1 MPKDVVL
8 SDVDVWESSITTWL
22 RSNVAED
29 PAHDVGH
36 LLRVWR
42 TAKALAAAE
51 AERDGG
57 PSSDTLAD
65 MLVVLAAALLHDI
78 VNVPKDHPDRS
89 RASRLSADRAEEV
102 LRGMGF
108 PDALIPATRHAIE
121 AHSYSAGIPPLTV
134 EAKLVQDADRLES
147 LGAIGIARCFAT
159 SGLMKRAL
167 FHGEDPMAETRPLD
181 DLQYALDH
189 FKAKLLLL
197 PNTMQTSAGRA
208 RAQERAAFLLSFQV
222 QLLAEIAGDA

>member
-22 RSNVAED
+22 RSNAAED
-29 PAHDVGH
+29 PAHDVDH

-51 AERDGG
+51 AEREGG
-57 PSSDTLAD
+57 PPPD
-65 MLVVLAAALLHDI
+65 MLVVLAAALRHDI

-121 AHSYSAGIPPLTV
+121 AHSYSAGIPPLTI

-197 PNTMQTSAGRA
+197 PNTMQTPAGRA

>member
-22 RSNVAED
+22 RSNAAED
-29 PAHDVGH
+29 PAHDIDH

-51 AERDGG
+51 AEREGG
-57 PSSDTLAD
+57 PPPD

-108 PDALIPATRHAIE
+108 PEALIPATRHAIE
-121 AHSYSAGIPPLTV
+121 AHSYSAGIPPLTI

-197 PNTMQTSAGRA
+197 PNTMQTPAGRA

>member
-22 RSNVAED
+22 RSNAAED
-29 PAHDVGH
+29 PAHDVDH

-51 AERDGG
+51 AEREGG
-57 PSSDTLAD
+57 PPPD

-121 AHSYSAGIPPLTV
+121 AHSYSAGIPPLTI

-197 PNTMQTSAGRA
+197 PNTMQTPAGRA

>member
-29 PAHDVGH
+29 PAHDVDH

-57 PSSDTLAD
+57 PPPD

-167 FHGEDPMAETRPLD
+167 FHGEDPMAEGRPLD

-197 PNTMQTSAGRA
+197 PNTMQTPAGRA

>member
-22 RSNVAED
+22 RSNAAED
-29 PAHDVGH
+29 PAHDIDH

-51 AERDGG
+51 AEREGG
-57 PSSDTLAD
+57 PPPD

-121 AHSYSAGIPPLTV
+121 AHSYSAGIPPLTI

-197 PNTMQTSAGRA
+197 PNTMQTPAGRA

>member
-22 RSNVAED
+22 RSNAAED
-29 PAHDVGH
+29 PAHDIDH

-51 AERDGG
+51 AEREVG
-57 PSSDTLAD
+57 PPPD

-121 AHSYSAGIPPLTV
+121 AHSYSAGIPPLTI

-197 PNTMQTSAGRA
+197 PNTMQTPAGRA

>member
-1 MPKDVVL
+1 MPKDVALGEVT
-8 SDVDVWESSITTWL
+8 VWESSITTWL
-22 RSNVAED
+22 RANVAED
-29 PAHDVGH
+29 PAHDLDH

-42 TAKALAAAE
+42 TAKALATAE
-51 AERDGG
+51 TQTSPG
-57 PSSDTLAD
+57 TVVD
-65 MLVVLAAALLHDI
+65 MLVVLAASLLHDV

-89 RASRLSADRAEEV
+89 RASRLSADHAEVV

-108 PDALIPATRHAIE
+108 PEALLPATRHAIE
-121 AHSYSAGIPPLTV
+121 AHSYSAGIQPLTI
-134 EAKLVQDADRLES
+134 EAKLVQDSDRLES

-167 FHGEDPMAETRPLD
+167 FHGEDPLAEARPLD

-189 FKAKLLLL
+189 FEAKLLRL
-197 PNTMQTSAGRA
+197 PETMQTMAGRS
-208 RAQERAAFLLSFQV
+208 RAQDRADFLRAFRA

>member
-8 SDVDVWESSITTWL
+8 SDVAVWENSITTWL
-22 RSNVAED
+22 RSNAEED
-29 PAHDVGH
+29 PAHDVDH

-57 PSSDTLAD
+57 PLPD

-89 RASRLSADRAEEV
+89 RASRLSADRAEEI

-108 PDALIPATRHAIE
+108 PEALIPATRHAIE
-121 AHSYSAGIPPLTV
+121 AHSYSAGIQPLTV

-167 FHGEDPMAETRPLD
+167 FHGEDPLAEGRPLD

-197 PNTMQTSAGRA
+197 PNTMQTLAGRERA
-208 RAQERAAFLLSFQV
+208 RERAAFLLSFQV
-222 QLLAEIAGDA
+222 QLLSEIDGSA

>member
-1 MPKDVVL
+1 MPKDAVL
-8 SDVDVWESSITTWL
+8 SDVAAWESAITTWL
-22 RSNVAED
+22 RANVAED
-29 PAHDVGH
+29 PAHDLDH

-42 TAKALAAAE
+42 TAKALAIEE
-51 AERDGG
+51 AQNSATAR
-57 PSSDTLAD
+57 AD
-65 MLVVLAAALLHDI
+65 MLVVLAASLLHDV

-108 PDALIPATRHAIE
+108 PEAPIPAVRHAIE
-121 AHSYSAGIPPLTV
+121 AHSYTAAIRPLTI

-167 FHGEDPMAETRPLD
+167 FHGDDPLAADRPLND
-181 DLQYALDH
+181 IQYALDH
-189 FKAKLLLL
+189 FEAKLLRL
-197 PNTMQTSAGRA
+197 PGTMQTPSGKR
-208 RAQERAAFLLSFQV
+208 RAQERADFLLAFRK
-222 QLLAEIAGDA
+222 QLLAEIAGEA